1 VCFVHPP
8 IDKSRKN
15 RLNFSATL
23 YFLYDS
29 VQASIVEE
37 CITMSLS
44 QHITLPDGTCLLALG
59 QGTWFIGDQQTSA
72 QDEIRALQQ
81 GLDLGLSVIDTAEMY
96 GDGRSESL
104 VGQAIA
110 ERRHE
115 VFLVSK
121 VYPHHAGGRLLP
133 QACEASLRR
142 LGTECLD
149 LYLLHWRGNIP
160 LQDTVAGMESLIR
173 QGKIKHWGVSNFDTA
188 DMQEL
193 WQVEGGS
200 HCQINQVLYHLGS
213 RGTEIGL
220 QPWMRDH
227 HVPLMAYSPL
237 AQAGKLRQQLVRH
250 PVLVRMAAAYQ
261 VSVLQIVLA
270 WALHQHQVLA
280 IPKAGQAAHVLQ
292 NAQAAELALTDADL
306 AALDQAFPAPTHA
319 VPLDMI

>member
-1 VCFVHPP
+1 M
-8 IDKSRKN
+8 
-15 RLNFSATL
+15 
-23 YFLYDS
+23 
-29 VQASIVEE
+29 SI
-37 CITMSLS
+37 SK
-44 QHITLPDGTCLLALG
+44 HITLPDGTHLPALG
-59 QGTWFIGDQQTSA
+59 QGTWFIGDHPSSA

-104 VGQAIA
+104 VGEAIA
-110 ERRHE
+110 HRRNE

-121 VYPHHAGGRLLP
+121 VYPHHADGRLLQ
-133 QACEASLRR
+133 QACEASLQR
-142 LGTECLD
+142 LGTDCLD

-160 LQDTVAGMESLIR
+160 LQDTVAGMESLIQ
-173 QGKIKHWGVSNFDTA
+173 QGKIRRWGVSNFDTA

-193 WQVEGGS
+193 WRVEGGS

-213 RGTEIGL
+213 RGTEVSL

-227 HVPLMAYSPL
+227 HIPLMAYSPL

-250 PVLVRMAAAYQ
+250 PVLVRMAATYQ

-270 WALHQHQVLA
+270 WVLHQSQVLA
-280 IPKAGQAAHVLQ
+280 IPKAGLADHVIQ
-292 NAQAAELALTDADL
+292 NAHAAELKLTQADL
-306 AALDQAFPAPTHA
+306 ALLNQAFPAPTHA